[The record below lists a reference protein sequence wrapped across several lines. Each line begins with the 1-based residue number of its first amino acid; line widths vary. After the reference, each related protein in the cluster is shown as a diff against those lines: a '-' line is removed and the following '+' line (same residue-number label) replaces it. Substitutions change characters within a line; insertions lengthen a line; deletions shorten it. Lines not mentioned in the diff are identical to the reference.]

1 MEDSFLSYIFPS
13 DDLTILTFMIGTFF
27 VSGIIKGFLG
37 IGLPAAAMALLTLVV
52 SPTYAISLLVLP
64 ILFTNLS
71 QYTRSKHRA
80 ESFQNYWVLGAA
92 ILVSIFIT
100 SLFIA
105 WYPTA
110 LLTISIG
117 VAMIIVALNGL
128 IGFKLNIGSGISWQL
143 GFGIISGLLGGVS
156 SIWSPPVAM
165 YLIARGIDKERF
177 ISATGFLFLVGALPL
192 GLGLFFGG
200 ILTLE
205 ILLQS
210 GLGLVI
216 VLLGFRVGELLRA
229 RVTQA
234 WFEKSVLIAFF
245 FMGVRLIAVGI
256 F

>member
-1 MEDSFLSYIFPS
+1 MEENFLSYIFPS
-13 DDLTILTFMIGTFF
+13 EDLSILVFMMGTFF
-27 VSGIIKGFLG
+27 VSGIVKGFLG

-52 SPTYAISLLVLP
+52 SPTYAISLLVAP

-71 QYTRSKHRA
+71 QFTRSKHRA
-80 ESFQNYWVLGAA
+80 ESFKSYWILGAA

-105 WYPTA
+105 SYPTA

-128 IGFKLNIGSGISWQL
+128 IGFKFNIGPGIGWQL
-143 GFGIISGLLGGVS
+143 GFGIVSGVLGGVS

-192 GLGLFFGG
+192 ALGLYFGG
-200 ILTLE
+200 ILTPQ

-210 GLGLVI
+210 GFGLVI
-216 VLLGFRVGELLRA
+216 VLFGFRIGEILRG

-234 WFEKSVLIAFF
+234 WFEKAVLIAFF
-245 FMGVRLIAVGI
+245 FMGVRLVAVGV

>member
-1 MEDSFLSYIFPS
+1 VEENFLNYIFPS
-13 DDLTILTFMIGTFF
+13 DDLSILVFMMVTFF
-27 VSGIIKGFLG
+27 VSGIVKGFLG

-52 SPTYAISLLVLP
+52 SPTYAISLLVVP

-71 QYTRSKHRA
+71 QFTRSKHRA
-80 ESFQNYWVLGAA
+80 ESFKSYWILGAA
-92 ILVSIFIT
+92 ILVSISIT

-105 WYPTA
+105 SYPTA

-128 IGFKLNIGSGISWQL
+128 IGFKFNIGPGIGWQL
-143 GFGIISGLLGGVS
+143 GFGIVSGVLGGVS

-192 GLGLFFGG
+192 ALGLYFGG
-200 ILTLE
+200 ILTPQ

-210 GLGLVI
+210 GFGLVI
-216 VLLGFRVGELLRA
+216 VLFGFRIGEIL
-229 RVTQA
+229 
-234 WFEKSVLIAFF
+234 
-245 FMGVRLIAVGI
+245 
-256 F
+256 

>member
-1 MEDSFLSYIFPS
+1 MKDIVLIYIFPS
-13 DDLTILTFMIGTFF
+13 NDLTILAFMMGTFF
-27 VSGIIKGFLG
+27 VSGIVKGFLG

-52 SPTYAISLLVLP
+52 SPTYAISLLVVP

-71 QYTRSKHRA
+71 QYMRSKHRA
-80 ESFQNYWVLGAA
+80 ESFKKYWVLGAA

-105 WYPTA
+105 SYPTA
-110 LLTISIG
+110 FLTISIG

-128 IGFKLNIGSGISWQL
+128 IGFKFNLGPEVSWQL
-143 GFGIISGLLGGVS
+143 GFGIVSGVLGGVS

-192 GLGLFFGG
+192 ALGLYFGG
-200 ILTLE
+200 ILSLQ

-210 GLGLVI
+210 GFGL
-216 VLLGFRVGELLRA
+216 
-229 RVTQA
+229 
-234 WFEKSVLIAFF
+234 SIAFLASISSGLFKVF
-245 FMGVRLIAVGI
+245 FDWKDFLNSFLVMLSLT
-256 F
+256 

>member
-1 MEDSFLSYIFPS
+1 MENSFLSYIFPS
-13 DDLTILTFMIGTFF
+13 DDFTILTFMMGTFF
-27 VSGIIKGFLG
+27 VSGIVKGFLG

-105 WYPTA
+105 SYPTA
-110 LLTISIG
+110 FLTISIG
-117 VAMIIVALNGL
+117 IAMIIVALNGL

-143 GFGIISGLLGGVS
+143 GFGIISGFLGGVS

-177 ISATGFLFLVGALPL
+177 ISASGFLFLVGALPL
-192 GLGLFFGG
+192 ALGLYFGG
-200 ILTLE
+200 ILTLQ

-210 GLGLVI
+210 GFGLVN

-234 WFEKSVLIAFF
+234 WFEKAVLIAFF
-245 FMGVRLIAVGI
+245 SMGVRLVAVGI

>member
-13 DDLTILTFMIGTFF
+13 DDLTILTFMMGTFF
-27 VSGIIKGFLG
+27 VSGIVKGFLG

-105 WYPTA
+105 SYPTA
-110 LLTISIG
+110 FLTISIG
-117 VAMIIVALNGL
+117 IAMIIVALNGL
-128 IGFKLNIGSGISWQL
+128 IGFKLNIGSGVSWQL
-143 GFGIISGLLGGVS
+143 GFGIISGFLGGIS

-177 ISATGFLFLVGALPL
+177 ISASGFLFLVGALPL
-192 GLGLFFGG
+192 ALGLYFGG
-200 ILTLE
+200 ILTLQ

-210 GLGLVI
+210 GFGLVN

-234 WFEKSVLIAFF
+234 WFEKAVLIAFF
-245 FMGVRLIAVGI
+245 SMGVRLVAVGI

>member
-1 MEDSFLSYIFPS
+1 VRTVEENFLSYIFPS
-13 DDLTILTFMIGTFF
+13 DDLSILVFMMGTFF
-27 VSGIIKGFLG
+27 ISGIVKGFLG

-52 SPTYAISLLVLP
+52 SPTYAISLLVVP

-71 QYTRSKHRA
+71 QFTRSKHRA
-80 ESFQNYWVLGAA
+80 ESFKSYWILGAA

-105 WYPTA
+105 SYPTA

-128 IGFKLNIGSGISWQL
+128 IGFKFNIGPGIGWQL
-143 GFGIISGLLGGVS
+143 GFGIVSGVLGGVS

-192 GLGLFFGG
+192 ALGLYFGD
-200 ILTLE
+200 
-205 ILLQS
+205 S
-210 GLGLVI
+210 
-216 VLLGFRVGELLRA
+216 R
-229 RVTQA
+229 
-234 WFEKSVLIAFF
+234 
-245 FMGVRLIAVGI
+245 
-256 F
+256 

>member
-1 MEDSFLSYIFPS
+1 MKDIVLIYIFPS
-13 DDLTILTFMIGTFF
+13 NDLTILAFMMGTFF
-27 VSGIIKGFLG
+27 VSGIVKGFLG

-52 SPTYAISLLVLP
+52 SPTYAISLLVVP

-71 QYTRSKHRA
+71 QYMRSKHRG
-80 ESFQNYWVLGAA
+80 ESFQKYWVLGVA

-105 WYPTA
+105 SYPTA
-110 LLTISIG
+110 FLTISIG

-128 IGFKLNIGSGISWQL
+128 IGFKFNLGPEVSWQL
-143 GFGIISGLLGGVS
+143 GFGIVSGVLGGVS

-192 GLGLFFGG
+192 ALGLYFGG
-200 ILTLE
+200 ILSLQ

-210 GLGLVI
+210 GFGLVI
-216 VLLGFRVGELLRA
+216 VLLGFRVGEMLRA
-229 RVTQA
+229 RVTQP
-234 WFEKSVLIAFF
+234 WFEKAVLIAFL
-245 FMGVRLIAVGI
+245 FMGFRLVAVGI
-256 F
+256 L

>member
-1 MEDSFLSYIFPS
+1 MEENFLSYIFPS
-13 DDLTILTFMIGTFF
+13 DDLSILVFMMGTFF
-27 VSGIIKGFLG
+27 VSGIVKGFLG

-52 SPTYAISLLVLP
+52 SPTYAISLLVVP

-71 QYTRSKHRA
+71 QFTRSKHRA
-80 ESFQNYWVLGAA
+80 ESFKSYWILGAA

-105 WYPTA
+105 SYPTA

-128 IGFKLNIGSGISWQL
+128 IGFKFNIGPGIGWQL
-143 GFGIISGLLGGVS
+143 GFGIVSGVLGGVS

-192 GLGLFFGG
+192 ALGLYFGG
-200 ILTLE
+200 ILTPQ
-205 ILLQS
+205 ILIQS
-210 GLGLVI
+210 GFGLVI
-216 VLLGFRVGELLRA
+216 V
-229 RVTQA
+229 
-234 WFEKSVLIAFF
+234 
-245 FMGVRLIAVGI
+245 
-256 F
+256 